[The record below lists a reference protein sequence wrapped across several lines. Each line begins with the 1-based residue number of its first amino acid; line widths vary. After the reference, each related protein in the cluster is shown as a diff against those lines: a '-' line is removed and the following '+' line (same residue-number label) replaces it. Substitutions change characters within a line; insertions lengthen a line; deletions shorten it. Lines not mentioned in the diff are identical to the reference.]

1 MTFLQNTTATAK
13 LVVSSALAIAVVG
26 AMVANQTMSGLD
38 IREAS
43 RSADNERVILDGI
56 IAAKSAMTA
65 MAIARARVAEV
76 RAAGDLA
83 PIVSDTK
90 SVSDAA
96 RAALQEPI
104 RLAKLPDVLV
114 EIDRNLGRLTD
125 DLAASAVAR
134 GAALSAGAVDAPAAA
149 GAAGDLAAQ
158 TQGAIDEA
166 LANARRFTA
175 SAKAELERTVAS
187 AGRIG
192 LVMGLAAIAIML
204 GSALFLYTSLARPL
218 RRMTG
223 VVTRLADGDTTVD
236 IPFADRREEIGN
248 LAGAMAVFRDGLV
261 ERRRLEAEATA
272 AREAQAASR
281 DRQAAI
287 DNAKAEDLRVFVHGV
302 EAALDR
308 LAAADLTMRMNEAV
322 AAEFEPIRHRF
333 NEAVTALDEAIGSV
347 VGTVGSIRIGLGQIT
362 AAAGDLS
369 HRTEQQAANLEE
381 TVAALGQVTRG
392 VDGTAQRAV
401 QAQETAGTALK
412 SAEKGGAIVSRAVE
426 AMGEIERS
434 SARIGNII
442 GVIDEIAFQT
452 NLLALNAGVEAARAG
467 EAGRGF
473 AVVAQEVR
481 GLAQRSAEAAKE
493 IKGLISASGTQV
505 ERGVEL
511 VSASGRSIEEIVV
524 QVDQMNRL
532 VGEIA
537 TAARE
542 QAISLKEVS
551 VAADQ
556 MDKVTQQNAAM
567 VEETTA
573 AAQGLSA
580 KTDELAGLTER
591 FRTATGPAGQ
601 APVFAAPARRSAP
614 VVQMRPIG
622 RGGAAPAHAA
632 REESW
637 DEF

>member
-1 MTFLQNTTATAK
+1 MTLFKNTTATAK
-13 LVVSSALAIAVVG
+13 IVVASALAIAVVG
-26 AMVANQTMSGLD
+26 AMVANQTMSGIS

-76 RAAGDLA
+76 RAPGDLA

-125 DLAASAVAR
+125 DLAASAAAR
-134 GAALSAGAVDAPAAA
+134 GAALSAGGVDAPAAA

-175 SAKAELERTVAS
+175 NAKAELERTVES

-192 LVMGLAAIAIML
+192 LAMGLTAIAIML
-204 GSALFLYTSLARPL
+204 LSALFLYTSLARPL

-223 VVTRLADGDTTVD
+223 VVARLADGDTSVD
-236 IPFADRREEIGN
+236 IPFADRKEEIGN
-248 LAGAMAVFRDGLV
+248 LASAMGVFRDGLV
-261 ERRRLEAEATA
+261 ERRRLEAETTA

-287 DNAKAEDLRVFVHGV
+287 DNAKSEDLRVFVHGV

-308 LAAADLTMRMNEAV
+308 LAAADLTVRMNETV

-333 NEAVTALDEAIGSV
+333 NQAVTALDGAIGSV

-369 HRTEQQAANLEE
+369 HRTEQQAASLEE

-426 AMGEIERS
+426 AMGEIEQS

-452 NLLALNAGVEAARAG
+452 NLLALNAGVEAA
-467 EAGRGF
+467 
-473 AVVAQEVR
+473 
-481 GLAQRSAEAAKE
+481 
-493 IKGLISASGTQV
+493 
-505 ERGVEL
+505 
-511 VSASGRSIEEIVV
+511 
-524 QVDQMNRL
+524 
-532 VGEIA
+532 
-537 TAARE
+537 
-542 QAISLKEVS
+542 
-551 VAADQ
+551 
-556 MDKVTQQNAAM
+556 
-567 VEETTA
+567 
-573 AAQGLSA
+573 
-580 KTDELAGLTER
+580 
-591 FRTATGPAGQ
+591 
-601 APVFAAPARRSAP
+601 
-614 VVQMRPIG
+614 
-622 RGGAAPAHAA
+622 
-632 REESW
+632 
-637 DEF
+637 